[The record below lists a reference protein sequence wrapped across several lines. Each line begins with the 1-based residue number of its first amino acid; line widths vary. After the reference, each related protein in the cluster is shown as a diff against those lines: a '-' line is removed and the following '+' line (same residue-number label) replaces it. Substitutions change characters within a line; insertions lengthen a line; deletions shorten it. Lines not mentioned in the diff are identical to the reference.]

1 MQVSAMMRKLVWPA
15 DQRVSFATRE
25 QIRCKSVACLSAV
38 SLQNSRDLNSRDS
51 SRNDQ
56 YARSFDLSTFSSSLE
71 LQPCQENRE
80 PRIENRREIFIR
92 A

>member
-38 SLQNSRDLNSRDS
+38 SLQNSRDLNSRDRHGMINMRGVSICPPSHLLS
-51 SRNDQ
+51 SFSL
-56 YARSFDLSTFSSSLE
+56 AR
-71 LQPCQENRE
+71 
-80 PRIENRREIFIR
+80 RIENRESRIEGKFL
-92 A
+92 